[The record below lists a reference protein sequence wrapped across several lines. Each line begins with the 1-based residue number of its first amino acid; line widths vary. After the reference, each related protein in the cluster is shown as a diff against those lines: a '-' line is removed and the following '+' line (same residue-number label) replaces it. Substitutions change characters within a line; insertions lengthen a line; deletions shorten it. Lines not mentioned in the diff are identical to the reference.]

1 MTKELYFQHVNDKIA
16 ISSKYPCGF
25 YNVATKVASFFHGA
39 TKATTT
45 CETKKYK

>member
-1 MTKELYFQHVNDKIA
+1 MTRELYIEHVNDKTA
-16 ISSKYPCGF
+16 ISSKYTGGF

-45 CETKKYK
+45 CETKI